1 MLNLKPAKSPGQR
14 TGIDFADIA
23 RRVLAHA
30 NTLLP
35 RWLPHGERRGHEY
48 VALNPR
54 RGDKRLGSF
63 AVNTRTGRWADFAT
77 GDGGGDLIALYAY
90 LNAMPQ
96 RQAALELSREVG
108 YDLP

>member
-1 MLNLKPAKSPGQR
+1 MLNLKPARAQDNVPALTS
-14 TGIDFADIA
+14 ADIA